1 MTVSKRYVKKLR
13 AEFPRIGLLG
23 SSVNRATHNRYNLAM
38 KAKEVQAFFE
48 RVACKARVAEQGSN

>member
-1 MTVSKRYVKKLR
+1 MPKARFLGID
-13 AEFPRIGLLG
+13 ALG
-23 SSVNRATHNRYNLAM
+23 SSVNRATHNRYHSAM